1 MLGQQQ
7 RRWLHT
13 AVLRSEATWK
23 VLVTSCPLSI
33 LRSANPP
40 QDDWVAYEHELGTL
54 LEAWRKAHVN
64 NLVWITA
71 DVHWAQAI
79 EYPAY
84 GMWEFVGCPIGA
96 NPRVV
101 GMPLSPTFGPI
112 EHFLGLNQRSYGSIA
127 VDPVART
134 MTVDLKLQDGTLRHR
149 TVIPAA

>member
-1 MLGQQQ
+1 
-7 RRWLHT
+7 
-13 AVLRSEATWK
+13 

-40 QDDWVAYEHELGTL
+40 QDDWVSYEHELGSL
-54 LEAWRKAHVN
+54 LDAWRQDRVEN
-64 NLVWITA
+64 IVWLTA

-79 EYPAY
+79 EYPVY

-101 GMPLSPTFGPI
+101 GMPLSPTFAPT
-112 EHFLGLNQRSYGSIA
+112 ERFLGLGQRSYGSVA
-127 VDPVART
+127 VDPRKRT

-149 TVIPAA
+149 TVILAA